1 MDQTIEKGFIDR
13 HAIKLK
19 SAARILFGLIWLID
33 AFFKI
38 QPEFINSLPELIQQG
53 AASQPAWLGGWFSF
67 WVTVTKTNGLFF
79 ALLIAFTEG
88 SLAISLIFGFMRK
101 VGYLAGIFT
110 SLVIWSVPE
119 GFGGPYGPTSTDIGT
134 GIIYAIAF
142 LFLIIINSVE
152 GPSRYSIDYYIEQR
166 FSWWRKLAEFS

>member
-19 SAARILFGLIWLID
+19 SAARILFGLIWLTD

-38 QPEFINSLPELIQQG
+38 QPEFVNSLPALIQAG
-53 AASQPAWLGGWFSF
+53 AVSQPSWLNGWFSF
-67 WVTVTKTNGLFF
+67 WITVTKTDSFFF
-79 ALLIAFTEG
+79 AFFIAFTEL
-88 SLAISLIFGFMRK
+88 SLAICLIFGFMRK
-101 VGYLAGIFT
+101 VGYLAGILT

-134 GIIYAIAF
+134 GIIYAMVF
-142 LFLIIINSVE
+142 LFLIIINSLE
-152 GPSRYSIDYYIEQR
+152 GPSKYSIDFYIEQR
-166 FSWWRKLAEFS
+166 FNWWRKLAEFS

>member
-1 MDQTIEKGFIDR
+1 MEQNIEKGFIYR

-19 SAARILFGLIWLID
+19 SIGRILFGFIWLID

-38 QPEFINSLPELIQQG
+38 QPDFAKNLPDLIQEA
-53 AASQPAWLGGWFSF
+53 AASQPSWLNGWFTF
-67 WVTVTKTNGLFF
+67 WVNITKTDPAFWAF
-79 ALLIAFTEG
+79 SIAFTE
-88 SLAISLIFGFMRK
+88 LAIAICLIFGFMRK
-101 VGYLAGIFT
+101 IGYVAGIIT

-142 LFLIIINSVE
+142 LFLIVINSME
-152 GPSRYSIDYYIEQR
+152 GPSKYSVDFYIEKK
-166 FSWWRKLAEFS
+166 FSWWKMLAEYS